1 MISNPISIP
10 TDSLLSGLEKI
21 NRLSLT
27 LGQDCQIWPD
37 HILLD
42 LGAID
47 RLKAPPTTQ
56 PEFIQT
62 TRRDVEIQLSPES
75 NLQSLQIDAEFTR
88 DWANAEGDREL
99 ERIARAK
106 HLRAK
111 AELREQIITPYVLE
125 ECMAGKILLYGG
137 DILLAYCL
145 PFPDGRAWTVDTLI
159 HFSHPG
165 SPEELYV
172 RERRVTAREIIRYRV
187 PGLDDAAWERQNEPR
202 GMLDAIGW
210 RELLLNR

>member
-1 MISNPISIP
+1 MNG
-10 TDSLLSGLEKI
+10 LSKI
-21 NRLSLT
+21 NTLGLT
-27 LGQDCQIWPD
+27 LGKDCAIAPD

-42 LGAID
+42 LDTID

-62 TRRDVEIQLSPES
+62 TRRDVEIQLSPDS
-75 NLQSLQIDAEFTR
+75 NLQSLQIDAEFTQ

-106 HLRAK
+106 HIKAK

-125 ECMAGKILLYGG
+125 DCLEGDVLLYGG
-137 DILLAYCL
+137 DILLAYCRS
-145 PFPDGRAWTVDTLI
+145 FPDGRAWTVDKLI

-165 SPEELYV
+165 SPEELYA

-187 PGLDDAAWERQNEPR
+187 PGLDDADWERQNEPR
-202 GMLDAIGW
+202 EMLDAIGW